1 MTAQDDK
8 DLEEGKMP
16 LLDHLIELRQRLIYA
31 IASLLI
37 AFIPC
42 VYFSQKIYN
51 FLAAPLAEVLA
62 QQPGGAGRL
71 IQTDLLEGFITQ
83 VRVGLWT
90 AVCVAF
96 PIIAVQLWL
105 FVAPGLYKNER
116 RAFLPFLFATPVLFI
131 MGGSLAYFVIFPT
144 AWKFFASFQQFGGI
158 DGITI
163 ELMPKMS
170 DYFTLVLHLIFAFGF
185 AFQMPV
191 LLTLLARVGILS
203 SAALASKRRYAIVA
217 NVAVAAV
224 LTPPDLFSMISLA
237 LPMLALYELSIFA
250 CRLIE
255 KQRAA
260 AEAAEA
266 ASANNPS

>member
-1 MTAQDDK
+1 MAEQDEK

-16 LLDHLIELRQRLIYA
+16 LLDHLIELRHRLLYA
-31 IASLLI
+31 MAALLA

-42 VYFSQKIYN
+42 VYFSQRIYN
-51 FLAAPLAEVLA
+51 FLAAPLAQVLA
-62 QQPGGAGRL
+62 LQPGGAGRI
-71 IQTDLLEGFITQ
+71 IQTDLLEGFVTQ

-96 PIIAVQLWL
+96 PIIATQLWL
-105 FVAPGLYKNER
+105 FVAPGLYRNER

-131 MGGSLAYFVIFPT
+131 MGGALAYFVIFPT
-144 AWKFFASFQQFGGI
+144 AWRFFASFQQFGGL

-191 LLTLLARVGILS
+191 LLTLLARVGIVT

-237 LPMLALYELSIFA
+237 VPMLALYELSIVA

-255 KQRAA
+255 KRRAEEEAA
-260 AEAAEA
+260 AAAA
-266 ASANNPS
+266 ANNPS

>member
-1 MTAQDDK
+1 
-8 DLEEGKMP
+8 MP
-16 LLDHLIELRQRLIYA
+16 LLDHLIELRQRLLYA
-31 IASLLI
+31 IASLLV

-42 VYFSQKIYN
+42 VYFSQRIYN
-51 FLAAPLAEVLA
+51 FLAAPLAQVLA
-62 QQPGGAGRL
+62 QQPGGTGRI

-96 PIIAVQLWL
+96 PIIAAQLWL

-131 MGGSLAYFVIFPT
+131 MGGALAYYVIFPA
-144 AWKFFASFQQFGGI
+144 AWAFFASFQQLGGGL
-158 DGITI
+158 DGVTI
-163 ELMPKMS
+163 ELLPKMS

-191 LLTLLARVGILS
+191 LLTLLARVGLVTS
-203 SAALASKRRYAIVA
+203 TALASKRRYAIVA
-217 NVAVAAV
+217 NVAIAAV

-237 LPMLALYELSIFA
+237 VPMLALYEISIFL

-260 AEAAEA
+260 ADAAGE
-266 ASANNPS
+266 